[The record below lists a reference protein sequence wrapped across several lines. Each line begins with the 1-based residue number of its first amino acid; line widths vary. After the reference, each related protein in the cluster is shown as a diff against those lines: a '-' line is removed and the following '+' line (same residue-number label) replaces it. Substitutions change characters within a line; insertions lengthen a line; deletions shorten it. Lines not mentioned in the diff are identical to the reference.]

1 MRCATRTAMGGSFRI
16 IELDEA
22 AAFAAAR
29 RLTGAA
35 LIYIAPAG
43 TRDTEGIACF
53 LEALAERYAGQ
64 LACGR
69 LDREAAPTFA
79 RVYAIRPAPTLLLI
93 RGGRVL
99 HRLVGMSFPD
109 PMAPALRS
117 LIERS
122 LEAA

>member
-1 MRCATRTAMGGSFRI
+1 MAGSSRI

-29 RLTGAA
+29 RTIGAA
-35 LIYIAPAG
+35 LIYVAPAG
-43 TRDTEGIACF
+43 AEDAGDTARF
-53 LEALAERYAGQ
+53 LEALAERYAGR

-69 LDREAAPTFA
+69 LNRDTAPTFV
-79 RVYAIRPAPTLLLI
+79 RVYAITPAPTLLLL
-93 RGGRVL
+93 RRGRVI

>member
-1 MRCATRTAMGGSFRI
+1 MGGSSRI

-29 RLTGAA
+29 RVTGAA
-35 LIYIAPAG
+35 LIYVAPAG
-43 TRDTEGIACF
+43 SGDTEGIARF
-53 LEALAERYAGQ
+53 LEALAERYAGR

-79 RVYAIRPAPTLLLI
+79 RVYAITPAPTLLLVR
-93 RGGRVL
+93 RGQVI

-109 PMAPALRS
+109 PMAPALRF
-117 LIERS
+117 LIEQS